1 MRTRTYTEATSF
13 LPPPTHTHTHTH
25 THKLS
30 LDGRDISVPGYEK
43 GNFVAPTILSEV
55 KPTMKC
61 YTEEIFGPVLV
72 VLNADTLDEVTAF

>member
-1 MRTRTYTEATSF
+1 MNRAYANTLF
-13 LPPPTHTHTHTH
+13 PLPLPPPTHTHTY

-30 LDGRDISVPGYEK
+30 LDGRGISVPGYEK

-55 KPTMKC
+55 KPTMTC

-72 VLNADTLDEVTAF
+72 VVNADTLDEVAAF